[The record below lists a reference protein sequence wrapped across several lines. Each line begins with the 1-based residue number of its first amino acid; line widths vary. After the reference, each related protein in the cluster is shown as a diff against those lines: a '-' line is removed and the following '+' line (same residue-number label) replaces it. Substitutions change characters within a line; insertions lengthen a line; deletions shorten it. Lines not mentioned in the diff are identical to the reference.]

1 MGWRTA
7 LNSRPTAQHHPKP
20 AGRRRFCAA
29 VDSYE
34 HGDFA
39 KAEVL
44 CRRVLNHSP
53 RNLQATNLLGTLA
66 AQSGR
71 LDLAVRTLSR
81 AAAIGGDDP
90 VVALNMAA
98 ALTDAGQFDR
108 AIAAYQRVIE
118 QRPELFDAHLGF
130 GKALQAAGRRDEAI
144 AALQKALR
152 IRPDQHKTF
161 NLLGA
166 WCLAAGRLPEA
177 EAAFREAVRLNPE
190 YMAAHNNLG
199 IALQRQE
206 RLYEAMYCF
215 ERASQ
220 LDRNCSQAANN
231 LTSLRNKLGQH
242 ALADLA
248 RN

>member
-1 MGWRTA
+1 LPPDGATSTETGWA
-7 LNSRPTAQHHPKP
+7 PTI
-20 AGRRRFCAA
+20 RAA

-34 HGDFA
+34 RGDFA
-39 KAEVL
+39 KAEAL

-53 RNLQATNLLGTLA
+53 RHLQATNLLGTLA

-81 AAAIGGDDP
+81 AVAIGGDDP

-108 AIAAYQRVIE
+108 ALDAYRRVIE
-118 QRPELFDAHLGF
+118 RRPELFDAHLGY

-144 AALQKALR
+144 AAIQKALR
-152 IRPDQHKTF
+152 IRPDQPKTF
-161 NLLGA
+161 NLLGV
-166 WCLAAGRLPEA
+166 WCLAAGRLPDA
-177 EAAFREAVRLNPE
+177 EAALREAVRLNPD

-199 IALQRQE
+199 IALERQQ

-215 ERASQ
+215 TRASE

-231 LTSLRNKLGQH
+231 LSALRNKLGQP
-242 ALADLA
+242 ALAEIA
-248 RN
+248 RS